1 MEINYKKLILENPHI
16 LNFQDTESNIQ
27 IPKWFIPQKKR
38 LWSGDADSPR
48 SHFKIPI
55 ELGYNVY
62 YCYPDS
68 MSKKGYEDLFY
79 NLIYLKKT
87 YGEGLYLICLI
98 DIRNKD
104 QIDRFSIVFTNY
116 FDEFKRT
123 GHNWPL
129 DFDTINK
136 ILKLNGKYYFDQ
148 NFTITNTT
156 IDRINYRLNNIDNQ
170 TEQLRF
176 ILTIEAKSISK
187 NIDEELTEN
196 VKIYEDWIAS
206 IKSKLNVLLNNN
218 VLSKF
223 FINAE
228 ESKLKS
234 SIENFNTLS
243 DFIESKYRNKFQLFE
258 ILYNI
263 YIFLR
268 QNFKYLKLPKTLFG
282 LVDIV
287 NDEVIF
293 YYQKR
298 DNIKLELFYR
308 QKYLKYKKKYLSLK
322 YH

>member
-1 MEINYKKLILENPHI
+1 
-16 LNFQDTESNIQ
+16 
-27 IPKWFIPQKKR
+27 
-38 LWSGDADSPR
+38 
-48 SHFKIPI
+48 
-55 ELGYNVY
+55 
-62 YCYPDS
+62 
-68 MSKKGYEDLFY
+68 MSKQGYEDLFY

-87 YGEGLYLICLI
+87 YGEGSHLICL
-98 DIRNKD
+98 
-104 QIDRFSIVFTNY
+104 IDRFSIVFTNY
-116 FDEFKRT
+116 FDEFKCI
-123 GHNWPL
+123 GNSEGL

-148 NFTITNTT
+148 TFTIANTT

-170 TEQLRF
+170 TEQVRF
-176 ILTIEAKSISK
+176 KLTIEAKSISK

-243 DFIESKYRNKFQLFE
+243 DFIESKYRNKFQIFE
-258 ILYNI
+258 IFYNI

-268 QNFKYLKLPKTLFG
+268 QNFYVQLPKTLFG

-298 DNIKLELFYR
+298 DNIELFYR

>member
-1 MEINYKKLILENPHI
+1 MKINYKELILENPHI

-38 LWSGDADSPR
+38 LWSGDADAPMY
-48 SHFKIPI
+48 HFKIAI

-68 MSKKGYEDLFY
+68 MSKGYEDLFY

-87 YGEGLYLICLI
+87 YGEGSHLICLI
-98 DIRNKD
+98 DIKNKD
-104 QIDRFSIVFTNY
+104 QIDRFSTVFTNY

-123 GHNWPL
+123 GHNWSL
-129 DFDTINK
+129 EFDTINK

-148 NFTITNTT
+148 NFTITYTT
-156 IDRINYRLNNIDNQ
+156 IDLINRRLNNIDNQ
-170 TEQLRF
+170 TDQLQF
-176 ILTIEAKSISK
+176 KLIIESKSISK
-187 NIDEELTEN
+187 NIDEVLTEN

-206 IKSKLNVLLNNN
+206 IKSKLNVLVNNN

-268 QNFKYLKLPKTLFG
+268 QNFYVPLPKTLFG

-322 YH
+322 YY

>member
-1 MEINYKKLILENPHI
+1 
-16 LNFQDTESNIQ
+16 
-27 IPKWFIPQKKR
+27 
-38 LWSGDADSPR
+38 
-48 SHFKIPI
+48 
-55 ELGYNVY
+55 
-62 YCYPDS
+62 
-68 MSKKGYEDLFY
+68 
-79 NLIYLKKT
+79 LIYLKKT
-87 YGEGLYLICLI
+87 YGEGSHLICLI

-123 GHNWPL
+123 GHNLAL
-129 DFDTINK
+129 DLDTINK

-148 NFTITNTT
+148 NFTTTNTT
-156 IDRINYRLNNIDNQ
+156 INRINYRLNNIDNQ
-170 TEQLRF
+170 TEQERF
-176 ILTIEAKSISK
+176 KLTIEAKSISK

-234 SIENFNTLS
+234 SIENFNTLC
-243 DFIESKYRNKFQLFE
+243 DFIESKYRNKFKIFE

-268 QNFKYLKLPKTLFG
+268 QNFYVQLPETLFG

-287 NDEVIF
+287 NDEIIF

-298 DNIKLELFYR
+298 DNSKLELSYR
-308 QKYLKYKKKYLSLK
+308 QKYLKYKKKYLSL
-322 YH
+322 HP

>member
-68 MSKKGYEDLFY
+68 MSKQGYEDLFY

-87 YGEGLYLICLI
+87 YGEGSHLICLI

-148 NFTITNTT
+148 RVEDTT
-156 IDRINYRLNNIDNQ
+156 IDLINHRLNNIDNQ

-176 ILTIEAKSISK
+176 KLTIEAKSISK

-243 DFIESKYRNKFQLFE
+243 DFIESKYRNKFQIFE

-268 QNFKYLKLPKTLFG
+268 QNFYVQLPKTLFG
-282 LVDIV
+282 LVGIV

-298 DNIKLELFYR
+298 DNIELFYR

>member
-1 MEINYKKLILENPHI
+1 MKINYKELILENPHI
-16 LNFQDTESNIQ
+16 LNFQDTKSNIQ
-27 IPKWFIPQKKR
+27 IPEWFIPQKKR
-38 LWSGDADSPR
+38 LWSGDADSPL
-48 SHFKIPI
+48 SYFKEAID
-55 ELGYNVY
+55 LGYNVY

-68 MSKKGYEDLFY
+68 MKEGYKDLYY
-79 NLIYLKKT
+79 NLIYLNKT
-87 YGEGLYLICLI
+87 YGEGSHLICLI
-98 DIRNKD
+98 DIGSKD

-116 FDEFKRT
+116 FDEFKCI
-123 GHNWPL
+123 GNSEGL

-148 NFTITNTT
+148 NFTTTNTT
-156 IDRINYRLNNIDNQ
+156 INRINYRLNNIDNQ
-170 TEQLRF
+170 TEQERF
-176 ILTIEAKSISK
+176 KLTIEAKSISK

-234 SIENFNTLS
+234 SIENFNTLC
-243 DFIESKYRNKFQLFE
+243 DFIESKYRNKFKIFE

-268 QNFKYLKLPKTLFG
+268 QNFYVQLPETLFG

-287 NDEVIF
+287 NDEIIF

-298 DNIKLELFYR
+298 DNSKLELSYR
-308 QKYLKYKKKYLSLK
+308 QKYLKYKKKYLSL
-322 YH
+322 HP